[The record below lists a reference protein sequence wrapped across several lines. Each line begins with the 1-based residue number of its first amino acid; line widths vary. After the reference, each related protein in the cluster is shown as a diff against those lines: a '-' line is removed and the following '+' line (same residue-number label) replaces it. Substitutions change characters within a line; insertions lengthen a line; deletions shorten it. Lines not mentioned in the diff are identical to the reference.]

1 MIPLKDPR
9 GCFVTALLATTATI
23 VITRSRKGDVAIPR
37 IPAINSYKTGGGRI
51 MMLRHRLVL
60 QAALTGLLLAF
71 GGAQAQEYPVKPIRI
86 VVPSSP
92 GGGTDIL
99 TRQIAVKLTERWG
112 QQVIV
117 DNRPGAGQMI
127 GIALVAKSAPD
138 GYTLVMTSTPLAL
151 NTVLYKKVP
160 YDPIRDFAPITQ
172 IAAMPNLLV
181 THPTLPVRNL
191 KQMIA
196 LARSRPGELAY
207 ASSGLGTG
215 PHLSMEL
222 FNHLTGIKVEHV
234 PYKGTG
240 PALIDTISGHVQMLM
255 STLLPPLPHLKTGR
269 LRALGVT
276 SAKRVSSLPDVPTM
290 IEGGVAGYEVVGWYG
305 LIAPAGTS
313 PSVVAKLQAEV
324 SAILHAPE
332 LRDKLA
338 AEGAEAVGSKP
349 EEFGAFIKAEI
360 DKWGKVVKAAR
371 ILMQ

>member
-1 MIPLKDPR
+1 MI
-9 GCFVTALLATTATI
+9 
-23 VITRSRKGDVAIPR
+23 
-37 IPAINSYKTGGGRI
+37 
-51 MMLRHRLVL
+51 MRHRLVL
-60 QAALTGLLLAF
+60 PAALAGLLLAS
-71 GGAQAQEYPVKPIRI
+71 GGARAQEYPMKPIRI

-99 TRQIAVKLTERWG
+99 ARQISVKLTERWG
-112 QQVIV
+112 QQVII

-127 GIALVAKSAPD
+127 GIALVAKSPPD

-160 YDPIRDFAPITQ
+160 YDPIRDFVPITQ

-181 THPTLPVRNL
+181 THPTLPVRSL

-196 LARSRPGELAY
+196 LAKSRPGELAY

-269 LRALGVT
+269 LRALGVS
-276 SAKRVSSLPDVPTM
+276 SAKRVQSLPDVPTM

-305 LIAPAGTS
+305 LIAPVGT
-313 PSVVAKLQAEV
+313 PQAVVAKLQTEI
-324 SAILHAPE
+324 SAILHAPG

-349 EEFGAFIKAEI
+349 EEFGAFIKSEI

-371 ILMQ
+371 IPMQ

>member
-1 MIPLKDPR
+1 MIVR
-9 GCFVTALLATTATI
+9 QGIVLAA
-23 VITRSRKGDVAIPR
+23 GVA
-37 IPAINSYKTGGGRI
+37 A
-51 MMLRHRLVL
+51 
-60 QAALTGLLLAF
+60 LLLAS
-71 GGAQAQEYPVKPIRI
+71 GAAQAQEYPVKPIRI

-99 TRQIAVKLTERWG
+99 ARQLSVKLTERWG
-112 QQVIV
+112 QQVII

-127 GIALVAKSAPD
+127 GISLVAKSPPD
-138 GYTLVMTSTPLAL
+138 GYTLVMTATPLAI

-160 YDPIRDFAPITQ
+160 YDPIRDFAPVTQ
-172 IAAMPNLLV
+172 VAAMPNLLV
-181 THPTLPVRNL
+181 THPTLPVRSL

-196 LARSRPGELAY
+196 LAKSRPGELAY
-207 ASSGLGTG
+207 ASSGIGTG

-222 FNHLTGIKVEHV
+222 FNHMAGIKLEHV

-240 PALIDTISGHVQMLM
+240 PALIDTMSGHVQLLM

-276 SAKRVSSLPDVPTM
+276 SAKRVSSLPDVPTVA
-290 IEGGVAGYEVVGWYG
+290 EGGVAGYEVVGWYG
-305 LIAPAGTS
+305 IAAPAGT
-313 PSVVAKLQAEV
+313 PQLVVAKLQTDI

-349 EEFGAFIKAEI
+349 EEFGAFIKSEI

-371 ILMQ
+371 IPMQ

>member
-1 MIPLKDPR
+1 MNWSILR
-9 GCFVTALLATTATI
+9 TGSGACAIVVGIAL
-23 VITRSRKGDVAIPR
+23 S
-37 IPAINSYKTGGGRI
+37 N
-51 MMLRHRLVL
+51 
-60 QAALTGLLLAF
+60 AAL
-71 GGAQAQEYPVKPIRI
+71 AQPSPAETAKDYPNRPIRL

-92 GGGTDIL
+92 GGGTDIIA
-99 TRQIAVKLTERWG
+99 RQLSVKLTERWG

-127 GIALVAKSAPD
+127 GISLVAKSPPD
-138 GYTLVMTSTPLAL
+138 GYTLVMTATPLAV

-160 YDPIRDFAPITQ
+160 YDPIRDFAPVTQ
-172 IAAMPNLLV
+172 VAAMPNLLV
-181 THPTLPVRNL
+181 MHPTLPVRNV

-207 ASSGLGTG
+207 ASSGIGTG

-222 FNHLTGIKVEHV
+222 FNHMAGIKLEHV

-240 PALIDTISGHVQMLM
+240 PALLDTMSGHVPLLM

-276 SAKRVSSLPDVPTM
+276 SAQRVSSLPDVATVA
-290 IEGGVAGYEVVGWYG
+290 EGGVAGYEVVGWYG
-305 LIAPAGTS
+305 IAAPAGT
-313 PSVVAKLQAEV
+313 PQPVVAKLQTDI

-332 LRDKLA
+332 MRDKLA
-338 AEGAEAVGSKP
+338 ADGAEAVGSKP
-349 EEFGAFIKAEI
+349 EEFGAFLKSEI

-371 ILMQ
+371 IPVQ

>member
-1 MIPLKDPR
+1 MIVR
-9 GCFVTALLATTATI
+9 QGIVLAA
-23 VITRSRKGDVAIPR
+23 GVA
-37 IPAINSYKTGGGRI
+37 A
-51 MMLRHRLVL
+51 
-60 QAALTGLLLAF
+60 LLLAS
-71 GGAQAQEYPVKPIRI
+71 GAAQAQEYPVKPIRI

-99 TRQIAVKLTERWG
+99 ARQLSVKLTERWG
-112 QQVIV
+112 QQVII

-127 GIALVAKSAPD
+127 GISLVAKSPPD
-138 GYTLVMTSTPLAL
+138 GYTLVMTATPLAI

-160 YDPIRDFAPITQ
+160 YDPIRDFAPVTQ
-172 IAAMPNLLV
+172 VAAMPNLLV
-181 THPTLPVRNL
+181 THPTLPVRSL

-196 LARSRPGELAY
+196 LAKSRPGELAY
-207 ASSGLGTG
+207 ASSGIGTG

-222 FNHLTGIKVEHV
+222 FNHMAGIKLEHV

-240 PALIDTISGHVQMLM
+240 PALIDTMSGHVQLLM

-276 SAKRVSSLPDVPTM
+276 SAKRVSSLPDVPTVA
-290 IEGGVAGYEVVGWYG
+290 EGGVAGYEVVGWYG
-305 LIAPAGTS
+305 IAAPAGT
-313 PSVVAKLQAEV
+313 PQPVVAKLQTDI

-349 EEFGAFIKAEI
+349 EEFGAFIKSEI

-371 ILMQ
+371 IPMQ

>member
-1 MIPLKDPR
+1 MIVR
-9 GCFVTALLATTATI
+9 QGIVLAA
-23 VITRSRKGDVAIPR
+23 GVA
-37 IPAINSYKTGGGRI
+37 A
-51 MMLRHRLVL
+51 
-60 QAALTGLLLAF
+60 LLLAS
-71 GGAQAQEYPVKPIRI
+71 GAAQAQEYPVKPIRI

-99 TRQIAVKLTERWG
+99 ARQLSVKLTERWG
-112 QQVIV
+112 QQVII

-127 GIALVAKSAPD
+127 GISLVAKSPPD
-138 GYTLVMTSTPLAL
+138 GYTLVMTATPLAI

-160 YDPIRDFAPITQ
+160 YDPIRDFAPVTQ
-172 IAAMPNLLV
+172 VAAMPNLLV
-181 THPTLPVRNL
+181 THPTLPVRSL

-196 LARSRPGELAY
+196 LAKSRPGELAY
-207 ASSGLGTG
+207 ASSGIGTG

-222 FNHLTGIKVEHV
+222 FNHMAGIKLEHV

-240 PALIDTISGHVQMLM
+240 PALIDTMSGHVQLLM

-276 SAKRVSSLPDVPTM
+276 SVKRVSSLPDVPTVA
-290 IEGGVAGYEVVGWYG
+290 EGGVAGYEVVGWYG
-305 LIAPAGTS
+305 IAAPAGT
-313 PSVVAKLQAEV
+313 PQPVVAKLQTDI

-349 EEFGAFIKAEI
+349 EEFGAFIKSEI

-371 ILMQ
+371 IPMQ